1 MTRYGKISVGLI
13 AVWFIAA
20 VSASALLLFKN
31 DANRVGA
38 AVGIAAVAPIIL
50 FAAWFAAAEGFRKF
64 ALGLNAR
71 ALTYAQTFR
80 VIGVVFVILA
90 ARGVLPAM
98 FARPAGYG
106 DIFIG
111 LTAPFVAWKLSNPG
125 HRGSFILWQ
134 ALGIL
139 DLVTAVGVG
148 TMVGFIRPGSVPMA
162 AMTVLPL
169 SLIPTFLVPLFL
181 ILHIICIAQARGWKA
196 VTHESR
202 RTAAQVSAGRE
213 SFSGS

>member
-20 VSASALLLFKN
+20 VSASSLLLFKN

-38 AVGIAAVAPIIL
+38 AVGIAAVAPIVL
-50 FAAWFAAAEGFRKF
+50 FAAWFAASEGFRRF
-64 ALGLNAR
+64 ALGLSAR

-80 VIGVVFVILA
+80 VVGVVFVILA
-90 ARGVLPAM
+90 ARGVLPLA

-111 LTAPFVAWKLSNPG
+111 LTASLVAWKLGNPG
-125 HRGSFILWQ
+125 HRGSFIFWQ

-148 TMVGFIRPGSVPMA
+148 TTVGFISPGSVPMA
-162 AMTVLPL
+162 SMTVLPL

-181 ILHIICIAQARGWKA
+181 IFHIICIAQARGWNVSSA
-196 VTHESR
+196 SR
-202 RTAAQVSAGRE
+202 RNAGQVSVGRE
-213 SFSGS
+213 SLSGN